1 MASLRDCALAVASA
15 LEAARE
21 ELCRLDSPAGDG
33 DHGVTMALAARAVR
47 KAIAET
53 PEVGG
58 AALLVRVA
66 TATASVGG
74 ASGPLYASALLA
86 AAATLRVADSEP
98 VTVALIVRCAEAAES
113 AIANLGQAR
122 PGDKTILDALDPA
135 VRSLRETSLT
145 DVADALAEAGAAA
158 RKGAASTAQMT
169 ATVGRA
175 RALGERSRGFV
186 DPGAT
191 SLAIIVEA
199 AASACRGRP
208 PRSAAR
214 P

>member
-1 MASLRDCALAVASA
+1 MASLRECVLAVADA

-33 DHGVTMALAARAVR
+33 DHGVTMALAARAAR
-47 KAIAET
+47 KALEEA
-53 PEVGG
+53 PEAGG
-58 AALLVRVA
+58 ADLLARVA
-66 TATASVGG
+66 TAVASVGG

-86 AAATLRVADSEP
+86 AAATLRVADSGP
-98 VTVALIVRCAEAAES
+98 VTVALIARCAEAAES

-122 PGDKTILDALDPA
+122 PGDKTILDALEPA
-135 VRSLRETSLT
+135 VRSRRETSLT
-145 DVADALAEAGAAA
+145 DLADALAEAGAAA
-158 RKGAASTAQMT
+158 REGAASTAQMT
-169 ATVGRA
+169 AAVGRA
-175 RALGERSRGFV
+175 RALGERSRGFA

-199 AASACRGRP
+199 AASACRARP